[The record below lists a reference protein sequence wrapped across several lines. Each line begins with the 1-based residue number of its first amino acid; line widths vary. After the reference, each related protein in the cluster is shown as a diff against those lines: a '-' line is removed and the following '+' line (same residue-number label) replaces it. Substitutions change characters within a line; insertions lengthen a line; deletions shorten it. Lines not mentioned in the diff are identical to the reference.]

1 VSVAQRFG
9 ENLAR
14 CRKRAGMSQDDLAVR
29 ASLHR
34 THIGMMERG
43 TRTVRIDTL
52 IKLATALDVE
62 PADLLDGIDWKPGE
76 ASPGRFESS

>member
-1 VSVAQRFG
+1 MSVAQRFG

-14 CRKRAGMSQDDLAVR
+14 CRKRAGISQEDLATR

-34 THIGMMERG
+34 THVGMMERG

-52 IKLATALDVE
+52 IKLSTALHVE
-62 PADLLDGIDWKPGE
+62 PADLLDGIDWNPGE
-76 ASPGRFESS
+76 ASPGRFELS

>member
-1 VSVAQRFG
+1 MSVAQRFG

-14 CRKRAGMSQDDLAVR
+14 CRKRAGISQEDLAIR

-43 TRTVRIDTL
+43 TRTIRVDTL
-52 IKLATALDVE
+52 IKLATALDVD
-62 PADLLDGIDWKPGE
+62 PAELLGGIDWRPGE